1 MFQRLRFSEDPRQNI
16 HRLYG
21 VIVAQ
26 AREPSFYTDY
36 GVPDTVEGRFDLIV
50 LHIYLVSRRLARG
63 DDSAKEVSQEVFDL
77 FFQDMDES
85 MRELGVGDLSVP
97 KKVRAMGEAF
107 YGRAKAYDAAFASNS
122 SEKLAAAL
130 HRNVFN
136 GSKDSEGVAAR
147 LARYVQAAERQL
159 ATQEE
164 FQITRG
170 TVVFPSSE
178 EIAA

>member
-1 MFQRLRFSEDPRQNI
+1 MFQRLRFSEDPRENI

-26 AREPSFYTDY
+26 ARQPSFYKDY

-63 DDSAKEVSQEVFDL
+63 DENAKAVAQEVFDL

-107 YGRAKAYDAAFASNS
+107 YGRAKAYDAALIDSGEALTS
-122 SEKLAAAL
+122 AL
-130 HRNVFN
+130 HRNVFA
-136 GSKDSEGVAAR
+136 GIAVDKGAASR
-147 LARYVQAAERQL
+147 LARYVRSADIYLASEAE
-159 ATQEE
+159 AK
-164 FQITRG
+164 IARG
-170 TVVFPSSE
+170 TIAFPDPE
-178 EIAA
+178 EIQA